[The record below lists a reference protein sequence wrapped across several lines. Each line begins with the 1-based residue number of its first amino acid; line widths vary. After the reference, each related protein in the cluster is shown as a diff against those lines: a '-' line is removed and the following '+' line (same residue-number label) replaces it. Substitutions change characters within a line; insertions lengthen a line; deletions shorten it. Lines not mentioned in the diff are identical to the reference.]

1 MANDKAGHLPVP
13 FDITPFSSTP
23 TIAAIP
29 HKRDWVPIAICT
41 SPVIHLVCNCNC
53 AVSSLR
59 ASSPFG
65 GYREKKTRE
74 IHATGDAKVGGGPSR
89 LRRSLEPS
97 LATRFAR
104 PNRRACSQ
112 PMLYEWRFSFYP
124 PFPSSP
130 VNSDCVL
137 LSGHLRVFVC
147 EYFKGISG
155 C

>member
-1 MANDKAGHLPVP
+1 MKQRVFVHTQQDVILCPGLMVQPCLNLSLPINNHVP
-13 FDITPFSSTP
+13 
-23 TIAAIP
+23 
-29 HKRDWVPIAICT
+29 
-41 SPVIHLVCNCNC
+41 CNC

-89 LRRSLEPS
+89 LRRSLAPS

-130 VNSDCVL
+130 VNNDCVPL
-137 LSGHLRVFVC
+137 TGLLRVFVC
-147 EYFKGISG
+147 EYFKGTSG